1 MDLDVKFT
9 DGGVCA
15 PAGFKA
21 AGTACGI
28 KGTKDKKDL
37 ALIVSDVM
45 CSAAAVYTTNK
56 VKGAPL
62 KVTRDNIADGKAI
75 AVICN
80 SGNAN
85 TCAPNGEEIARETCR
100 ITAENLGVKPGD
112 IAVCS
117 TGVIGQELYIK
128 PFEEGIPEL
137 TDKLSYEGSAEAA
150 EAIMTTDTVPKE
162 VAVEFS
168 LGGKIC
174 RIGGIAKGSGMIN
187 PNMATMLSFIT
198 TDVKISPEILDG
210 ALRETVKT
218 SYNQICVDGDTS
230 TNDMVVVLANG
241 LAGNETIDED
251 GEALAAFKEAL
262 SKVTIS
268 LAKKLAR
275 DGEGATKLIECRVKG
290 ASSDKQARAVSKS
303 VIASDLLK
311 AAMFGADANW
321 GRVLCAI
328 GYAPGDF
335 STDDI
340 DVEMSSA
347 AGRVRVCQGSRHKE
361 YSEEEASKILAEEEI
376 IISVDMHQGSG
387 SAVAWGCDLTY
398 DYVKINGDYRS

>member
-1 MDLDVKFT
+1 MNVKYIQ
-9 DGGVCA
+9 GGVCA
-15 PAGFKA
+15 PKGFKA
-21 AGTACGI
+21 SGAACGI
-28 KGTKDKKDL
+28 KGKTDKKDL

-62 KVTRDNIADGKAI
+62 SVTKDNISDGRAI
-75 AVICN
+75 AIICN

-85 TCAPNGEEIARETCR
+85 TCAPNGVAIAEKTCQLAAASIGADKR
-100 ITAENLGVKPGD
+100 D
-112 IAVCS
+112 IVVCS
-117 TGVIGQELYIK
+117 TGVIGQELYIE
-128 PFEEGIPEL
+128 PFERGIPVLASE
-137 TDKLSYEGSAEAA
+137 LSYDGSGDAS

-162 VAVEFS
+162 VAVEFEID
-168 LGGKIC
+168 GRVC

-198 TDVKISPEILDG
+198 TDVSISPEMLDK
-210 ALRETVKT
+210 ALKADVKT

-230 TNDMVVVLANG
+230 TNDMAVVLANG
-241 LAGNETIDED
+241 MAGNATIES
-251 GEALAAFKEAL
+251 GGAAYEAFTAAL
-262 SKVTIS
+262 SKVTVY

-275 DGEGATKLIECRVKG
+275 DGEGATKLIECRVSG
-290 ASSDKQARAVSKS
+290 AADDEQAQIISKS

-335 STDDI
+335 STENI
-340 DVEMSSA
+340 DVQMESSK
-347 AGRVRVCQGSRHKE
+347 GSVFVCQGSRHKE
-361 YSEEEASKILAEEEI
+361 YSEEKASEILAEEEI
-376 IISVDMHQGSG
+376 IISVDMHQGNG

-398 DYVKINGDYRS
+398 DYVQINGDYRS